1 MGNTNNTNEQDTE
14 FALCTVPENERKS
27 YFSLT
32 IVWTGFVFVI
42 TSMMAGGGLSAGLDF
57 KGILLAVVLGNVFL
71 SIIAVAVSYIASKTG
86 LTFALLTKYSFG
98 EKGSRVASMFVPV
111 VNIGWYT
118 IQAATYGHFIAQ
130 AFNWSGTAELFCMAV
145 SAVIMGIFSM
155 KGYKAISILGYIA
168 IPAIVFL
175 SLATSIRA
183 VGMVGADGIWNH
195 VPTDSISI
203 GSGITIVIG
212 TWILSTATCI
222 ADIMRYAKSA
232 KSAIAATLTGLL
244 GGNIFM
250 ILCGTLT
257 SIAVGDSDLTNVL
270 LSMGLLIPCLILMTT
285 NIFTTNASNLYSTSL
300 NLSNAF
306 KMDRK
311 KIIIVILII
320 SARCNALQTLS
331 DLIPVYIPEPACTIV
346 PPLPGIILADYFII
360 HHGSYARLEGV
371 KFHNFNIIPWIAWVL
386 SLVLVF
392 TLPFGL
398 PSLNGLILGA
408 VIYTVLMKITKKT
421 GYQGGLTHGRTEKI

>member
-130 AFNWSGTAELFCMAV
+130 AFNWSGTVELFCMAV

-183 VGMVGADGIWNH
+183 VGMVGVDGILGY

-212 TWILSTATCI
+212 TWILSQ
-222 ADIMRYAKSA
+222 
-232 KSAIAATLTGLL
+232 L
-244 GGNIFM
+244 
-250 ILCGTLT
+250 
-257 SIAVGDSDLTNVL
+257 
-270 LSMGLLIPCLILMTT
+270 P
-285 NIFTTNASNLYSTSL
+285 ASQISCVMQNLQ
-300 NLSNAF
+300 N
-306 KMDRK
+306 
-311 KIIIVILII
+311 
-320 SARCNALQTLS
+320 
-331 DLIPVYIPEPACTIV
+331 
-346 PPLPGIILADYFII
+346 
-360 HHGSYARLEGV
+360 
-371 KFHNFNIIPWIAWVL
+371 
-386 SLVLVF
+386 
-392 TLPFGL
+392 L
-398 PSLNGLILGA
+398 PSQL
-408 VIYTVLMKITKKT
+408 
-421 GYQGGLTHGRTEKI
+421 R

>member
-155 KGYKAISILGYIA
+155 KGYKAISILGY
-168 IPAIVFL
+168 
-175 SLATSIRA
+175 
-183 VGMVGADGIWNH
+183 DCN
-195 VPTDSISI
+195 
-203 GSGITIVIG
+203 
-212 TWILSTATCI
+212 
-222 ADIMRYAKSA
+222 
-232 KSAIAATLTGLL
+232 
-244 GGNIFM
+244 
-250 ILCGTLT
+250 
-257 SIAVGDSDLTNVL
+257 
-270 LSMGLLIPCLILMTT
+270 PC
-285 NIFTTNASNLYSTSL
+285 N
-300 NLSNAF
+300 
-306 KMDRK
+306 R
-311 KIIIVILII
+311 
-320 SARCNALQTLS
+320 
-331 DLIPVYIPEPACTIV
+331 IPVTGNLHPCSRHGWCRRHLEPCS
-346 PPLPGIILADYFII
+346 DRQYFYRKRNHDCNRYLDSFHCYLYRRYHALCKICQI
-360 HHGSYARLEGV
+360 CNRSYTYRTSGRKYFYDSLRYTD
-371 KFHNFNIIPWIAWVL
+371 FHRCWR
-386 SLVLVF
+386 
-392 TLPFGL
+392 
-398 PSLNGLILGA
+398 
-408 VIYTVLMKITKKT
+408 
-421 GYQGGLTHGRTEKI
+421 Q

>member
-222 ADIMRYAKSA
+222 ADIMRSAKSA
-232 KSAIAATLTGLL
+232 KSAIAATLPGLL

-320 SARCNALQTLS
+320 SAGATLCRPYQIS
-331 DLIPVYIPEPACTIV
+331 FLFTFLNLLGTIV

-408 VIYTVLMKITKKT
+408 VIYTVLMKITKK
-421 GYQGGLTHGRTEKI
+421 QVIKED